1 MARSLPYTAE
11 NPFQKPKNHT
21 KMFYSDDASTSTY
34 LKKGDRT
41 ISHENPSLPRSDT
54 FVGSTGS
61 KPRNVGDPMPAAKT
75 PDPSTTSRDARR
87 LSTLLEISQALSG
100 TLNLKSSMQ
109 RVLQILIRHH
119 GVVRGMVTLLRDGE
133 LQVEAIEGFDDR
145 ARGISFKVGEG
156 ITGQVVQSGKPIV
169 VPRVS
174 KEPEFLNRMPRRADL
189 ARHELTFICVPIV
202 VQRSTVGTLAVDL
215 KFKAERDYESSVKF
229 FGIVSSMIAQAL
241 NVQRLVEE
249 ERRRLV
255 DENTHLRQELRE
267 RYDFSN
273 IIGTSGPTRQMYEQ
287 VAQVAQTNTTVL
299 IRGESGTGKELIAH
313 AIHYNSLRAKKP
325 FVKVS
330 CAALPDTLIE
340 SELFG
345 YEKGAFTG
353 ANARKKGRFEL
364 AEGGTIFL
372 DEIGDINASTQVKLL
387 RVLQER
393 EFERLGGTESVRV
406 NVRVIAATNKDMEK
420 AIADGTFREDLY
432 YRLNVFT
439 IFVPPLRDRKA
450 DLLLLADHFLEKFS
464 REHGKVIKRISTPA
478 IDMLMSYHWPG
489 NVRELENALERSVL
503 VCDGQVIH
511 GHHLPPSLQTA
522 DASGTVTR
530 VSLKDAVEGFE
541 RDLIQDALKTTRGNR
556 AKAARLL
563 DTTERILN
571 YKVRN
576 LGVDVRRFRPTDAG
590 RRMVR
595 RQDVDQP
602 IAGEQVAAAE

>member
-1 MARSLPYTAE
+1 
-11 NPFQKPKNHT
+11 
-21 KMFYSDDASTSTY
+21 
-34 LKKGDRT
+34 
-41 ISHENPSLPRSDT
+41 
-54 FVGSTGS
+54 
-61 KPRNVGDPMPAAKT
+61 MPAAKT
-75 PDPSTTSRDARR
+75 PDPSTTTRDARR

-100 TLNLKSSMQ
+100 TLNLKLSMQ

-119 GVVRGMVTLLRDGE
+119 GVVRGMVTLLREGE
-133 LQVEAIEGFDDR
+133 LHVEAIEGFDDR
-145 ARGISFKVGEG
+145 ARAVSYKVGEG

-169 VPRVS
+169 VPRIS
-174 KEPEFLNRMPRRADL
+174 KEPEFLNRMPRRADV
-189 ARHELTFICVPIV
+189 ARHELSFICVPIV
-202 VQRSTVGTLAVDL
+202 VQRTTVGTLAVDL
-215 KFKAERDYESSVKF
+215 KFKPERDYESSVKF

-393 EFERLGGTESVRV
+393 EFERLGGTDSVRV

-450 DLLLLADHFLEKFS
+450 DMLLLADHFLEKFS

-522 DASGTVTR
+522 EGSGTVTR

-595 RQDVDQP
+595 RPDVDLP
-602 IAGEQVAAAE
+602 MASEQAVAAE

>member
-1 MARSLPYTAE
+1 
-11 NPFQKPKNHT
+11 
-21 KMFYSDDASTSTY
+21 
-34 LKKGDRT
+34 
-41 ISHENPSLPRSDT
+41 
-54 FVGSTGS
+54 
-61 KPRNVGDPMPAAKT
+61 MPAAKT
-75 PDPSTTSRDARR
+75 GPDPSIAARDARR

-119 GVVRGMVTLLRDGE
+119 GVVRGMVTLLREGE
-133 LQVEAIEGFDDR
+133 LHVEAIEGFDDR
-145 ARGISFKVGEG
+145 ARNVSFKVGEG

-169 VPRVS
+169 VPRIS
-174 KEPEFLNRMPRRADL
+174 KEPEFLNRMSRRADL
-189 ARHELTFICVPIV
+189 ARHELSFICVPIV

-215 KFKAERDYESSVKF
+215 KFKPERDYESSGKF

-393 EFERLGGTESVRV
+393 EFERLGGTESVRI

-420 AIADGTFREDLY
+420 ALADGTFREDLY

-489 NVRELENALERSVL
+489 NVRELENALERAVL

-511 GHHLPPSLQTA
+511 GHHLPPTLQTA

-590 RRMVR
+590 RRVVR
-595 RQDVDQP
+595 RPDLEQP
-602 IAGEQVAAAE
+602 TAADHAAAVE

>member
-1 MARSLPYTAE
+1 
-11 NPFQKPKNHT
+11 
-21 KMFYSDDASTSTY
+21 
-34 LKKGDRT
+34 
-41 ISHENPSLPRSDT
+41 
-54 FVGSTGS
+54 
-61 KPRNVGDPMPAAKT
+61 MPAAKPG
-75 PDPSTTSRDARR
+75 PDATIASRDARR
-87 LSTLLEISQALSG
+87 LSTLLEVSQALSG

-119 GVVRGMVTLLRDGE
+119 GVVRGMVTLLREGE
-133 LQVEAIEGFDDR
+133 LHVEAIEGFDDR
-145 ARGISFKVGEG
+145 ARTVSFKVGEG
-156 ITGQVVQSGKPIV
+156 ITGQVAQSGKPIV

-174 KEPEFLNRMPRRADL
+174 KEPEFLNRMPRRADIP
-189 ARHELTFICVPIV
+189 RHELSFICVPIV
-202 VQRSTVGTLAVDL
+202 VQRTTVGTLAVDL

-420 AIADGTFREDLY
+420 AIAEGTFREDLY

-439 IFVPPLRDRKA
+439 IFVPPLRDRKS
-450 DLLLLADHFLEKFS
+450 DMLLLADHFLEKFS

-576 LGVDVRRFRPTDAG
+576 LGVDVRRFRPSDGG
-590 RRMVR
+590 RRAT
-595 RQDVDQP
+595 RQADVDMAP
-602 IAGEQVAAAE
+602 VEQAAAE

>member
-1 MARSLPYTAE
+1 
-11 NPFQKPKNHT
+11 
-21 KMFYSDDASTSTY
+21 
-34 LKKGDRT
+34 
-41 ISHENPSLPRSDT
+41 
-54 FVGSTGS
+54 
-61 KPRNVGDPMPAAKT
+61 MPAAKT
-75 PDPSTTSRDARR
+75 GADATAAARDARR
-87 LSTLLEISQALSG
+87 LSTLLEVSQALSG

-109 RVLQILIRHH
+109 RVLGTLIRHH
-119 GVVRGMVTLLRDGE
+119 SVVRGMVTLLRDGE
-133 LQVEAIEGFDDR
+133 LLVEAVEGFEDR
-145 ARGISFKVGEG
+145 ARAVRFKVGEG
-156 ITGQVVQSGKPIV
+156 ITGKVVESGRPIV

-174 KEPEFLNRMPRRADL
+174 REPAFLNLAPRRPD
-189 ARHELTFICVPIV
+189 HPKQELSFICVPIMMN
-202 VQRSTVGTLAVDL
+202 RAAVGALAVDL
-215 KFKAERDYESSVKF
+215 RFKPERDYDSSVKF

-249 ERRRLV
+249 ERTRLL

-353 ANARKKGRFEL
+353 ATARKKGRFEM
-364 AEGGTIFL
+364 AEGGTLFL
-372 DEIGDINASTQVKLL
+372 DEIGDINLSTQVKLL

-393 EFERLGGTESVRV
+393 EFERLGGTDSVKV
-406 NVRVIAATNKDMEK
+406 NVRLIAATNKDMEK

-439 IFVPPLRDRKA
+439 IFVPPLRERKA
-450 DLLLLADHFLEKFS
+450 DMLLLADHFLEKFS

-478 IDMLMSYHWPG
+478 IDMLMAYHWPG
-489 NVRELENALERSVL
+489 NVRELENALERGVL
-503 VCDGQVIH
+503 VCDGAVIH

-522 DASGTVTR
+522 DSSGTVTR
-530 VSLKDAVEGFE
+530 VSLKDAVAGFE

-571 YKVRN
+571 YKVR
-576 LGVDVRRFRPTDAG
+576 GYGIDVRRFRTPD
-590 RRMVR
+590 MVR
-595 RQDVDQP
+595 RQPFEGPADPMRDLVRDHASLSSQ
-602 IAGEQVAAAE
+602 

>member
-1 MARSLPYTAE
+1 
-11 NPFQKPKNHT
+11 
-21 KMFYSDDASTSTY
+21 
-34 LKKGDRT
+34 
-41 ISHENPSLPRSDT
+41 
-54 FVGSTGS
+54 
-61 KPRNVGDPMPAAKT
+61 MPAAKSGADAT
-75 PDPSTTSRDARR
+75 AAARDARR
-87 LSTLLEISQALSG
+87 LSTLLEMSQALSG
-100 TLNLKSSMQ
+100 TLNLKSAIQ
-109 RVLQILIRHH
+109 RVLATLIRHH
-119 GVVRGMVTLLRDGE
+119 SVVRGMVTLLRDGE
-133 LQVEAIEGFDDR
+133 LLVEAAEGFEDR
-145 ARGISFKVGEG
+145 ARTVRFKLGEG
-156 ITGQVVQSGKPIV
+156 ITGKVVESGKPIV

-174 KEPEFLNRMPRRADL
+174 REPAFLNLAPRRPD
-189 ARHELTFICVPIV
+189 HPKQELSFVCVPISMNR
-202 VQRSTVGTLAVDL
+202 QAVGALAVDL
-215 KFKAERDYESSVKF
+215 RFKAERDYDSSVKF

-249 ERRRLV
+249 ERRRLL

-353 ANARKKGRFEL
+353 ATGRKKGRFEM
-364 AEGGTIFL
+364 AEGGTLFL
-372 DEIGDINASTQVKLL
+372 DEIGDINLSTQVKLL

-393 EFERLGGTESVRV
+393 EFERLGGTDSVKV
-406 NVRVIAATNKDMEK
+406 NVRLIAATNKDMEK

-478 IDMLMSYHWPG
+478 IDMLMAYHWPG
-489 NVRELENALERSVL
+489 NVRELENALERAVL
-503 VCDGQVIH
+503 VCDGAVIH

-522 DASGTVTR
+522 DSSGTVTR
-530 VSLKDAVEGFE
+530 VSLKDAVAGFE

-571 YKVRN
+571 YKVR
-576 LGVDVRRFRPTDAG
+576 GYGIDVRRFRTPD
-590 RRMVR
+590 MVR
-595 RQDVDQP
+595 RQPVDP
-602 IAGEQVAAAE
+602 AAEPMREQARDAQAAISSQ